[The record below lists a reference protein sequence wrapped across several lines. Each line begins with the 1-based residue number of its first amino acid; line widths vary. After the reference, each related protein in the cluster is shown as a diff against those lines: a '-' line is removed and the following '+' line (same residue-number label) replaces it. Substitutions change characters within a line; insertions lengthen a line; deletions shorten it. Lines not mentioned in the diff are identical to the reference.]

1 MILLKLCINPYTT
14 GNDLARVLKWGSGY
28 ENQNLAPILED
39 VLFGEEVMFDRFVRM
54 LSQAEFHFKRAPQV
68 AC

>member
-1 MILLKLCINPYTT
+1 MVALSWNTSIACLI

-39 VLFGEEVMFDRFVRM
+39 VLFAEEVMFDRFVHANQEAT
-54 LSQAEFHFKRAPQV
+54 SI
-68 AC
+68 